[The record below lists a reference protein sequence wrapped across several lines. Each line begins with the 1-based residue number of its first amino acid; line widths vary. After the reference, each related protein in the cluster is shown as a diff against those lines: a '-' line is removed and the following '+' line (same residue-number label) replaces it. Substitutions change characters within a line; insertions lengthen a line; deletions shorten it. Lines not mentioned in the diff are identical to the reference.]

1 MLKLFQFSTD
11 RCHQG
16 QAQEA
21 FQLFKTPGRVK
32 GKILLS
38 IEVKYQWHGLVRD
51 GFKVLGMQ
59 ASATHAGIPEIE
71 KLAGHGI
78 GDRCRLDR
86 IVKPDGVGLGHAILP
101 KEIEI

>member
-1 MLKLFQFSTD
+1 MAGAVEGDERHAHARKRRLLKPAAACTRIPMEL
-11 RCHQG
+11 
-16 QAQEA
+16 
-21 FQLFKTPGRVK
+21 
-32 GKILLS
+32 
-38 IEVKYQWHGLVRD
+38 KYQWHGLVRD

-71 KLAGHGI
+71 KLAGRGI

-86 IVKPDGVGLGHAILP
+86 IVKPDSVGLGHAILP